1 MLTLILMLAKNI
13 VYLFMLIKIIE
24 VYQFKF
30 ILKIKMIKMMLMLIK
45 I

>member
-1 MLTLILMLAKNI
+1 MLAKNI